1 MKLNPT
7 LLLFDKRR
15 SRAKKYLKERIWT
28 LTFLLSFCFICLGN
42 AQMLSKS
49 SLQNMTDAELRSYW
63 TEAQS
68 QGLDLGQLSIM
79 AKAQGL
85 TPLELEKLQK
95 RIGNLRNNND
105 SIEKL
110 TLDSKS
116 SDTSSFGTVSRQNNN
131 SNPSPIFGAS
141 FFNNPNITH
150 APSLNIATP
159 MSYQLGSGDE
169 IVIEIWGAAT
179 HQYQLSLNR
188 DGNPNLLRS

>member
-49 SLQNMTDAELRSYW
+49 SLQNMTDAELRCYW

-85 TPLELEKLQK
+85 TPLEL
-95 RIGNLRNNND
+95 
-105 SIEKL
+105 
-110 TLDSKS
+110 
-116 SDTSSFGTVSRQNNN
+116 
-131 SNPSPIFGAS
+131 
-141 FFNNPNITH
+141 
-150 APSLNIATP
+150 
-159 MSYQLGSGDE
+159 
-169 IVIEIWGAAT
+169 
-179 HQYQLSLNR
+179 
-188 DGNPNLLRS
+188 